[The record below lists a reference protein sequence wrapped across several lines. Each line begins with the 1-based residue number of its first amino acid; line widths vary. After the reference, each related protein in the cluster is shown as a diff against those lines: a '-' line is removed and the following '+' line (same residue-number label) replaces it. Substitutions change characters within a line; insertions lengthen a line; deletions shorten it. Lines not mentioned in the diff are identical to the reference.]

1 MGRARLERA
10 TSSLLLSRGSENQL
24 AV

>member
-10 TSSLLLSRGSENQL
+10 TSWLLLSRGSENQL